1 LPRRRTITL
10 YDKLFNLKQAIE
22 SEGTESPTEL
32 AWGLG
37 IVIWSRERK
46 IQYPLLT
53 QLVEIDHIAAD
64 MAIRIRPREAEPRLE
79 LDPYYELENPGA
91 PIFEKRAR
99 AVLQQAEETL
109 SPFDPSSFEEIL
121 ASAAATLDPQGK
133 YWPRECEQSD
143 AALPSAS
150 AELRVTDSWVLFARR
165 KSTSFLVDDVRRLK
179 EAVKSQSVFDGRP
192 KVLVED
198 PTGPAIERRQ
208 FSYRGISSPGISSE
222 GSLEIRNLYFPRPFN
237 KEQVA
242 IVEKLDQA
250 DGVVVQG
257 PPGTGKTHTISNII
271 CHYLALGKRVLVTSK
286 GEPALAVL
294 RDQIPSTV
302 RPLTISLLTSEREGL
317 KQLEHSVAKI
327 ATDISHLNRAEVR
340 EEIGQ
345 TETIIHKLHQKLAD
359 WARRNLSAVPEN
371 LGGLMLEELAHRV
384 VAEHRYHS
392 WFPDDLSGDAE
403 FDPQF
408 SEIDVNELRR
418 ARQNLGRDLQ
428 YLGQTFPLPTEVVD
442 GPTLAVVHRD
452 LQTLGQIANKI
463 CEKEIPPIRAPTTE
477 MLLNAEQLLDYIQ
490 EAIRLNAACQADWLK
505 QLRREFRR
513 AVGGTPVTHV
523 TKLLGLLT
531 ELATLEGTRV
541 EFVATAVEV
550 PDDAESDDE
559 LLSCARRASQGAR
572 PFGLIAIGKGEL
584 KRRFSSIRVNGS
596 LPRDATHWS
605 QVVQYL
611 ELLRGAK
618 AITIRWNAFRA
629 EFDGPVISET
639 GTASIKSLSRV
650 AEQIREAQWLAER
663 FDPAIPVLVEEFFPG
678 AFESVTITSDEREMK
693 RLENA
698 LRLHLSRNRLS
709 AAQSTLRAQKQRIK
723 AYKGELF
730 EAIRAFLDSLGCAD
744 VSEQSVQERWS
755 TFMEEL
761 IRLWTQ
767 EPHFQTVLR
776 VTSLIGRSGGSAWA
790 QRLQERPATE
800 EGDTEIPS
808 HWRES
813 WQWSRQKGYLRNLDG
828 RLEIARLNGE
838 RRRAEHDLARANEH
852 VVEQL
857 TWLKLREALDQ
868 DRGLMAALQQYM
880 AAIRSI
886 GAGTGIRAIR
896 FPRDARRAME
906 KANQDRELGRAVYRR
921 G

>member
-1 LPRRRTITL
+1 MAEQELTLEQKRLLSLLDYLEAWEKLHRQPVFQISEHGGFAAYQKSILGLPSVELNEFDEAGQVWLRIERLRPQRPPRLPEELTLWVSIKDDPASQPKCRPIITLNPENELRIEDHPEIAVAFDAYVEQSWRPWSETELPRRRTITL

-32 AWGLG
+32 AWGVG

-179 EAVKSQSVFDGRP
+179 EAVKAQSVFDGGP

-222 GSLEIRNLYFPRPFN
+222 GSFEIRNLYFPRPFN

-327 ATDISHLNRAEVR
+327 ATDISHLNKAEVR

-345 TETIIHKLHQKLAD
+345 TETVIHKLHQKLADLDRRLAD

-371 LGGLMLEELAHRV
+371 LGGLMPEELAHRV

-428 YLGQTFPLPTEVVD
+428 YLGQTLPLPTEVVD

-477 MLLNAEQLLDYIQ
+477 MLLKAEQLLDYIQ

-650 AEQIREAQWLAER
+650 AEQIREAQCLAER

-709 AAQSTLRAQKQRIK
+709 AAQSTLRTQKQRIK
-723 AYKGELF
+723 AYRGELF
-730 EAIRAFLDSLGCAD
+730 EALRAFLDSLGCAD
-744 VSEQSVQERWS
+744 VSEQC
-755 TFMEEL
+755 
-761 IRLWTQ
+761 
-767 EPHFQTVLR
+767 
-776 VTSLIGRSGGSAWA
+776 
-790 QRLQERPATE
+790 
-800 EGDTEIPS
+800 
-808 HWRES
+808 
-813 WQWSRQKGYLRNLDG
+813 DG
-828 RLEIARLNGE
+828 RPSWKNSPGFGHRNRTSRPCCA
-838 RRRAEHDLARANEH
+838 
-852 VVEQL
+852 
-857 TWLKLREALDQ
+857 
-868 DRGLMAALQQYM
+868 
-880 AAIRSI
+880 
-886 GAGTGIRAIR
+886 
-896 FPRDARRAME
+896 
-906 KANQDRELGRAVYRR
+906 
-921 G
+921 